1 MRLEPATPADVPALH
16 ALIERAYRG
25 ETARGGWS
33 HEADLLTGPR
43 TNPREL
49 RELLADP
56 VRHLLIWHDGAAL
69 RSCVLLWEKGDGL
82 VYLGMLTV
90 DPALQGCGMGKTLLA
105 AAEGFARDPLG
116 ASRMEMQVFSRRRE
130 LVSFYERRGYH
141 PTGERRPFP
150 YDQAPQAGALFDDL
164 EFVVLEKALAP
175 LPREPEGAV
184 GEAD

>member
-1 MRLEPATPADVPALH
+1 MRLEPATLADLPELH
-16 ALIERAYRG
+16 ALVERAYRG

-43 TNPREL
+43 TSVEEL
-49 RELLADP
+49 RSFLDAGESLLVWRDGGAIRAC
-56 VRHLLIWHDGAAL
+56 VRLVRASED
-69 RSCVLLWEKGDGL
+69 L

-105 AAEGFARDPLG
+105 AAELHAKAQLG

-130 LVSFYERRGYH
+130 LLSFYERRGYR

-150 YDQAPQAGALFDDL
+150 YGEWPQAGALFDDL
-164 EFVVLEKALAP
+164 EFVVLEKRL
-175 LPREPEGAV
+175 
-184 GEAD
+184 